1 MSKELNLSVEQ
12 VNYLLSPEAIR
23 KAAKNIFDLTVAGK
37 TLFSYHPEKLKP
49 TEDYVLSVIK
59 KNYPS
64 LEIPFHSRWGHFRV
78 GGIDRVQKLD
88 QVLCSYDKME
98 KARIKL
104 DLVITSV
111 LLDAGAG
118 ASWKYFEKD
127 SQKSFSRSEGLG
139 VASLHLFLAGK
150 LSSKPKALQA
160 DAEGLKKLSTADINE
175 YFQVSESNPLIGVE
189 GRKQLLNNLSGAV
202 ENKKIFK
209 DSRPGNIIDYLS
221 EKFGNKIPAKGIL
234 RAVLDGLGPIWPGR
248 LSAQGINLGDVWQHS
263 KLGQLQ
269 TQSQSNSHAQL
280 QLLESLVP
288 FHKLS
293 QWMTYSLIEP
303 ILEAG
308 FEVNGVEELTGLAE
322 YRNGGLMIDSGLI
335 SVNDP
340 EMLKKPWSP
349 DSDLVIE
356 WRALTVY
363 LLDQMGMD
371 LQKAIGRSSAEF
383 PLAKVLEGGTW
394 WAGRFLAQEKR
405 PGGDPPLQIKSDGT
419 VF

>member
-1 MSKELNLSVEQ
+1 MSKELNLNQEQ
-12 VNYLLSPEAIR
+12 IDYLLSPEAIR
-23 KAAKNIFDLTVAGK
+23 KQAKNIFDLTVQGQ
-37 TLFSYHPEKLKP
+37 TLFEYHPEKLKP
-49 TEDYVLSVIK
+49 TVDYVLTVIK

-78 GGIDRVQKLD
+78 GGLDRVQKLD
-88 QVLCSYDKME
+88 QKLAQFDKIE
-98 KARIKL
+98 RARTKL

-118 ASWKYFEKD
+118 ASWKFFEKESD
-127 SQKSFSRSEGLG
+127 KSFSRSEGLG
-139 VASLHLFLAGK
+139 VASFHMFLNGK
-150 LSSKPKALQA
+150 MSSDHTCLKADQK
-160 DAEGLKKLSTADINE
+160 GLKNVSTDDLNVA
-175 YFQVSESNPLIGVE
+175 FQVTQQNPLIGVE
-189 GRKQLLNNLSGAV
+189 GRKQLLNNLAKAL

-209 DSRPGNIIDYLS
+209 DGRPGNIVDYLA
-221 EKFGNKIPAKGIL
+221 EKFGNQIPAQGIL

-248 LSAQGINLGDVWQHS
+248 LSAQGINLGDIWQHS
-263 KLGQLQ
+263 KLGKP
-269 TQSQSNSHAQL
+269 QS
-280 QLLESLVP
+280 LEALVP

-308 FEVNGVEELTGLAE
+308 FVVSGVEKLTGLAE

-335 SVNDP
+335 TVKNP
-340 EMLKKPWSP
+340 ESLKSSWSP

-356 WRALTVY
+356 WRALTVA
-363 LLDQMGMD
+363 LLDQMGSD
-371 LQKAIGRSSAEF
+371 IQKALGKSPEVF

-394 WAGRFLAQEKR
+394 WAGRFLAQDKR
-405 PGGDPPLQIKSDGT
+405 PSGDPPLQIKSDGT

>member
-1 MSKELNLSVEQ
+1 LSKELDLSLEQ
-12 VNYLLSPEAIR
+12 IDYLLSPTAIR
-23 KAAKNIFDLTVAGK
+23 DQAKAIYDRTVQGHG
-37 TLFSYHPEKLKP
+37 LFNYHAEKFQS
-49 TEDYVLSVIK
+49 TVDYVLSVIK

-78 GGIDRVQKLD
+78 GGIDRVQGLDAKLASHD
-88 QVLCSYDKME
+88 RLE
-98 KARIKL
+98 RARIKL

-118 ASWKYFEKD
+118 AAWKFHETS

-139 VASLHLFLAGK
+139 VASLYMFLGGAM
-150 LSSKPKALQA
+150 SA
-160 DAEGLKKLSTADINE
+160 DRKSLRADREGLKEVSTADLE
-175 YFQVSESNPLIGVE
+175 KYFQVSSENPLIGVE
-189 GRKQLLNNLSGAV
+189 GRKKLLNNLASAL
-202 ENKKIFK
+202 ENTEIFK
-209 DSRPGNIIDYLS
+209 DGRPGNILDYLS
-221 EKFGNKIPAKGIL
+221 SKYGQSIPAKALL

-248 LSAQGINLGDVWQHS
+248 LSARGVNLGDIWQHS
-263 KLGQLQ
+263 ELGGGKGLP
-269 TQSQSNSHAQL
+269 
-280 QLLESLVP
+280 SLVP

-308 FEVNGVEELTGLAE
+308 FTVTGVEELTGLAE
-322 YRNGGLMIDSGLI
+322 YRNGGLILDAGLV
-335 SVNDP
+335 SVKNL
-340 EMLKKPWSP
+340 ESLKTAWSP

-363 LLDQMGMD
+363 LLDQLGG
-371 LQKAIGRSSAEF
+371 AIQTALGKNPQNF

-394 WAGRFLAQEKR
+394 WAGRFLAFEKR